1 MHRTSRTNTR
11 HRARLAL
18 SGAGALAV
26 ATALIAANSPSA
38 GAAAA
43 TAGDGAV
50 TTDTSYVKAN
60 GRMPGLGD
68 AIELCGTNKRQ
79 QNEPSTA
86 VEPSN
91 TKNIVAG
98 SNDYC
103 TVPGAGGTWTGF
115 YHSTNGGQSWT
126 DSLLPGYPTDS
137 SPEGKAS
144 PLQQQGIANAGDP
157 VQEWDLAGNLFY
169 MGNAFNR
176 AKPQNGS
183 VWVATYDKHAAHYVR
198 TVIVGQGTPASN
210 GRFNDKT
217 AIGVDRGTASTH
229 QGNVYAAWS
238 LFQGVQGNNEIEF
251 SRSTDHGK
259 TFSHQVKIS
268 TGVKNNQ
275 FADIAVTKDGTVYVT
290 WRQFESNRGHAN
302 DAVVFVKSTD
312 GGASFTKPQVATT
325 FDSFDAA
332 DSVGAPTAA
341 AKAHQ
346 DAFLKADGPGGE
358 AGQESSGNSRDCGSG
373 PFACTSGYTFFRH
386 DSSVRVTADPKGD
399 PKTVYAVFDATKPA
413 TEANSTSTYN
423 SSPTAP
429 DGTLRVGQ
437 GGIYLT
443 KTTNGGSS
451 WSAPTLID
459 NELVG
464 HQLFPDINAD
474 GGVLH
479 ALWHDS
485 RNDTACYS
493 VQNAIGDCTAKD
505 AFGFHTASAKGLDTY
520 AAVSTNAGASWTTS
534 RLSTKSQK
542 PDYEMFGN
550 RRVPFHGDY
559 NYVSSVGAF
568 AYNVWTDNRQVAPG
582 DDPRY
587 TGGEGFDV
595 LQCRGTTA
603 PFTADTCPDA
613 GGLDQDIF
621 GAASSG

>member
-38 GAAAA
+38 GAA

-50 TTDTSYVKAN
+50 TTDRSYVKAN
-60 GRMPGLGD
+60 GRTPAPGD
-68 AIELCGTNKRQ
+68 AIELCGTNRRQ

-91 TKNIVAG
+91 TGNIVAG

-115 YHSTNGGQSWT
+115 YHSTNGGKTWT

-137 SPEGKAS
+137 SPRARPVRCSSRGSATPVTRSRSGTS
-144 PLQQQGIANAGDP
+144 P
-157 VQEWDLAGNLFY
+157 
-169 MGNAFNR
+169 
-176 AKPQNGS
+176 
-183 VWVATYDKHAAHYVR
+183 
-198 TVIVGQGTPASN
+198 GTCS
-210 GRFNDKT
+210 
-217 AIGVDRGTASTH
+217 TAS
-229 QGNVYAAWS
+229 GRAA
-238 LFQGVQGNNEIEF
+238 
-251 SRSTDHGK
+251 
-259 TFSHQVKIS
+259 
-268 TGVKNNQ
+268 
-275 FADIAVTKDGTVYVT
+275 
-290 WRQFESNRGHAN
+290 
-302 DAVVFVKSTD
+302 AVVFVKSTD

-332 DSVGAPTAA
+332 DTVGTPTAA

-386 DSSVRVTADPKGD
+386 DSSVRVTADPSRD

-413 TEANSTSTYN
+413 TEARSTSTYN
-423 SSPTAP
+423 SAPTAP
-429 DGTLRVGQ
+429 DGTLQVGQ

-443 KTTNGGSS
+443 KTTNGGIT

-459 NELVG
+459 NESVG

-485 RNDTACYS
+485 RNDTCYS

-505 AFGFHTASAKGLDTY
+505 ISEFHTASTNGLDSY
-520 AAVSTNAGASWTTS
+520 GAVSRNGGASWTTS
-534 RLSTKSQK
+534 RLSSMSQK

-595 LQCRGTTA
+595 LQCRGATA
-603 PFTADTCPDA
+603 PFTADTWPNA